1 MEDLLHAFHMD
12 FSFYTENIKVLG
24 LLGN

>member
-1 MEDLLHAFHMD
+1 MD

-24 LLGN
+24 LLGNSNRLSIVCK